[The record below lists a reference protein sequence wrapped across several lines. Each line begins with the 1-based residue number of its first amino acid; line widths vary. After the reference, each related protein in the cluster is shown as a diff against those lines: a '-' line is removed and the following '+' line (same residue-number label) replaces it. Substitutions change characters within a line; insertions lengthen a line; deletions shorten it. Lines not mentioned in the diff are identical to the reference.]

1 MGITKHS
8 YGRSTTDKNI
18 IVLPNIIHS
27 LDTSHVFLFQS
38 FQSTLCTKVPSWCV
52 FSYHFFALSV
62 SFVV

>member
-38 FQSTLCTKVPSWCV
+38 FQSTLCTKAPS
-52 FSYHFFALSV
+52 
-62 SFVV
+62 